1 MPSSTLPRLRAYRD
15 SDGPFVEALARQAFA
30 EYSLRAGT
38 TTVRAATLPGT
49 LALVA
54 VVTRDPIGF
63 AMLTIHA
70 KEDERRRFVSHDAIA
85 VDAAQRWRGVGKALL
100 AGAERE
106 AREQRATE
114 FRLVTAEANVAALDL
129 FLRSGFEIVERLE
142 RYYPRGQNAVAMRKK
157 LAR

>member
-30 EYSLRAGT
+30 EYSPRAGT

-63 AMLTIHA
+63 AMLTMHVM
-70 KEDERRRFVSHDAIA
+70 EEQRSRFVSLDAIA
-85 VDAAQRWRGVGKALL
+85 VDAAHRGRGVGKALL

-106 AREQRATE
+106 ARKRRAAE
-114 FRLVTAEANVAALDL
+114 LRLVTAEANVAALDL

-157 LAR
+157 LAP